1 MYNISEKNVNGLFN
15 AVDDNDVELVA
26 AYIKDIYV
34 ELFDNTQA
42 LDGDELDLFTAQ
54 VDVSSDNGV
63 KGINAEL
70 NKLYDFCDNHGISLE
85 ADSNFAVKEA
95 VNDSTFDKLLD
106 KAFEFGYNY
115 GYGDTFEDFMKKVKP
130 NVKQSLTKDM
140 LIRLEDAFDN
150 GKHEGDVDETAP
162 DDYRESLN
170 KVNKNSLNES
180 SDGWSEELA
189 ESNVIRDL
197 ESYIYELKRTV
208 RGAYTRAHT
217 YQELA
222 DYTYDLADRLK
233 DFGDEI
239 SDMSEDD
246 DEMDEAL
253 NERELSKEKR
263 SISKIFVDNRDR
275 INKTSTKE
283 ELVSVIKDLLA
294 DVSPERTAKIFAA
307 LNSKKDYFR
316 ALQYIYDFIL
326 KGDDLGVIR
335 EDIDVPSAEDMLDD
349 AQEEAEKELQNLD
362 LEEDIDFDFDS
373 FDAFDDDIDELDIE
387 DSEDIE
393 TEDGDYDDVTYIDI
407 IADDDGQRTPVTF
420 TNECTPPQL
429 KTHTPTT
436 LAVPNVSETTPAK
449 ADEVDVTIEDGFEA
463 DDIDFIEMKD

>member
-1 MYNISEKNVNGLFN
+1 MKKLLEKYTISDKNVNGLFD
-15 AVDDNDVELVA
+15 AVRDSDVELSA
-26 AYIKDIYV
+26 AYIKDIYQ
-34 ELFDNTQA
+34 ELFDNTQF
-42 LDGDELDLFTAQ
+42 LTGDDLDLFTAQ
-54 VDVSSDNGV
+54 VDVSSDAGT
-63 KGINAEL
+63 KGINKEL
-70 NKLYDFCDNHGISLE
+70 KKLYGFCDEHQIALGSDDE
-85 ADSNFAVKEA
+85 GEA
-95 VNDSTFDKLLD
+95 V
-106 KAFEFGYNY
+106 E
-115 GYGDTFEDFMKKVKP
+115 
-130 NVKQSLTKDM
+130 
-140 LIRLEDAFDN
+140 
-150 GKHEGDVDETAP
+150 
-162 DDYRESLN
+162 ES
-170 KVNKNSLNES
+170 
-180 SDGWSEELA
+180 A
-189 ESNVIRDL
+189 
-197 ESYIYELKRTV
+197 
-208 RGAYTRAHT
+208 
-217 YQELA
+217 
-222 DYTYDLADRLK
+222 
-233 DFGDEI
+233 
-239 SDMSEDD
+239 
-246 DEMDEAL
+246 AL
-253 NERELSKEKR
+253 NERELSTKDR
-263 SISKIFVDNRDR
+263 AISKIFVDNRDR

-393 TEDGDYDDVTYIDI
+393 TEDGDYDDVTCIDI

-436 LAVPNVSETTPAK
+436 LAVPNVSESTPAK
-449 ADEVDVTIEDGFEA
+449 ADEVDATIEDGFEA